1 MIANMTEQIYH
12 ASWLL
17 PATIAVVNPLGIAGI
32 LWFLIVFEP
41 KRRPHSNVLS
51 SSNLAIL
58 GIWIFGTTYY
68 GSSAYFNHSRETSS
82 VAFAVAY
89 LSLGCGEWCYLWF
102 SFKRSE
108 ELLRKRWSR
117 RVLSVL
123 RMQLNLFPIAIIAP
137 PLKLVIPGS
146 VSNSVKTIIFISLFS
161 LQCMIV
167 CTMDGIMAM
176 TFVLHIR
183 NMKQDSTLV
192 SPKLTVIANYGLTA
206 CVFVFLIV
214 GCLGTCLVCRLIDP
228 DMEDETMFNLYR
240 VFWMLKDVFIE
251 FIGFAVVA
259 MRIALAFVSNEPDSA
274 HIQTRIRESLVAF
287 KSTLGSRDS
296 EMREALSTES
306 GDGFQGRKSSTNS
319 PNTYNIEKRVSFT
332 QAAIFAGENKTLTL
346 VTSTL
351 K

>member
-1 MIANMTEQIYH
+1 MFCQVQTWRFLVYGFSGRRIMAPQRTSTIHEKHLQ
-12 ASWLL
+12 LL
-17 PATIAVVNPLGIAGI
+17 L
-32 LWFLIVFEP
+32 LLLIFPWDVE
-41 KRRPHSNVLS
+41 SGV
-51 SSNLAIL
+51 
-58 GIWIFGTTYY
+58 T
-68 GSSAYFNHSRETSS
+68 
-82 VAFAVAY
+82 
-89 LSLGCGEWCYLWF
+89 
-102 SFKRSE
+102 RSE

-214 GCLGTCLVCRLIDP
+214 GCL
-228 DMEDETMFNLYR
+228 
-240 VFWMLKDVFIE
+240 
-251 FIGFAVVA
+251 
-259 MRIALAFVSNEPDSA
+259 EPVWS
-274 HIQTRIRESLVAF
+274 V
-287 KSTLGSRDS
+287 G
-296 EMREALSTES
+296 
-306 GDGFQGRKSSTNS
+306 
-319 PNTYNIEKRVSFT
+319 
-332 QAAIFAGENKTLTL
+332 
-346 VTSTL
+346 
-351 K
+351 